1 MGNYSYLKK
10 VLFGKETRIDF
21 EKLKEELNKI
31 DTEKELDPYYL
42 YYLTLDDGKIKDIE
56 NFEDYANRIDGNKFC
71 GYLTPGTVKK
81 LCKSGKCMTAGAYIN
96 PIMYFEEEGWDR
108 LHYFKFFP
116 GTETVEHGVY
126 AFNFDEELYENKF
139 NEKLPPFKKVIKE
152 LENKFKIDDTIDD
165 DMYEYVTEKRED
177 YITNLINDTSTN
189 WERYFLNYN

>member
-21 EKLKEELNKI
+21 EKLKQELNKI

-42 YYLTLDDGKIKDIE
+42 RCLGQDIE
-56 NFEDYANRIDGNKFC
+56 NFEDYANRIDGDKFC
-71 GYLTPGTVKK
+71 GYLTAGTVKK
-81 LCKSGKCMTAGAYIN
+81 LCKSGRCMTAGANIN

-116 GTETVEHGVY
+116 GTETVEHGVH

-139 NEKLPPFKKVIKE
+139 NKNLPAFKKVINE
-152 LENKFKIDDTIDD
+152 LKNKFKIDDNDD
-165 DMYEYVTEKRED
+165 DMHEYVTEKRDD

-189 WERYFLNYN
+189 WERYFLNYK